1 MALLYAGNPHE
12 VMHVISMR
20 HVLRTAGWPVDV
32 CVPMG
37 TAIMFRRASVRVI
50 SSGGDPMVTHVV
62 ATHIA
67 NAVVKMVGVAI
78 VPHSRVAAILSATAT
93 SFKGYAFARQPR
105 DCLKGYL

>member
-1 MALLYAGNPHE
+1 MHATISAPPGTTEHMALLYAGNPHE

-37 TAIMFRRASVRVI
+37 TAIMYRRASVRVI

-62 ATHIA
+62 ATH
-67 NAVVKMVGVAI
+67 VVQM
-78 VPHSRVAAILSATAT
+78 PS
-93 SFKGYAFARQPR
+93 
-105 DCLKGYL
+105 